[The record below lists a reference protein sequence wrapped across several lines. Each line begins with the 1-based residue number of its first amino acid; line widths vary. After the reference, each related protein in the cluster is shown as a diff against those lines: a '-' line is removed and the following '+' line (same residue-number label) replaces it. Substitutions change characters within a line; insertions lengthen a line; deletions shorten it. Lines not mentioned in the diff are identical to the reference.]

1 MSVKTNSK
9 EVANRLAAKYAAL
22 RESGAVG
29 VRVGSFGVPYA
40 AVHEFGY
47 RGVVTV
53 PTHQRMITSAFGRSI
68 RPKSITVRQHPR
80 RMNMPKR
87 SYIGPALEQRR
98 SQIMQI
104 ISQGITQDTL
114 GLEKALLRIG
124 MILETQIVRNIR
136 SQGLINTGN
145 LINSIRYELIRK

>member
-1 MSVKTNSK
+1 
-9 EVANRLAAKYAAL
+9 
-22 RESGAVG
+22 
-29 VRVGSFGVPYA
+29 
-40 AVHEFGY
+40 
-47 RGVVTV
+47 
-53 PTHQRMITSAFGRSI
+53 
-68 RPKSITVRQHPR
+68 
-80 RMNMPKR
+80 MNMPKR